1 MPPKSKSKKTTLKSS
16 SPHTVKPKPGVDQ
29 AKAER
34 VYGFFEKVL
43 KHSKG
48 QTAGQPFL
56 LLPWQKYVLG
66 EIFGRLK
73 PDGTRQYRQAYI
85 EIPKKNGKSTLLAGI
100 SLYALLAD
108 GEAGAEIYGAA
119 SDREQ
124 AGIIYR
130 EAASMV
136 RSSPALS
143 KVLEVLD
150 SRKTII
156 HKASNSFY
164 RVLSADAFRAEG
176 LNISCLLFDELHAQ
190 RGDRRLWDALRY
202 GGAARRQPLVLS
214 ITTAGESNR
223 THLWYEQHQYAEKCI
238 ADPAFDPAFF
248 GCIYAADREDDWKS
262 PKIWHKANPS
272 LGETISEESFAAD
285 CREAENSATKLNSF
299 LRYRLNI
306 PTSSDVRW
314 LRPDLW
320 AACSG
325 GPEEPLEGRDFWAG
339 LDLAS
344 NYDTTAFVAVFPDGD
359 RFDVVPM
366 FWIPE
371 HNAAER
377 ERNDRVPY
385 SQWHRDGFLKF
396 TEGRSTDYKQVKA
409 DILEFC
415 QKHRCRKLAIDR
427 WNATQLA
434 TELADEGLPVTMFGQ
449 GFASMTAPSRRLESL
464 TIDGKLRH
472 AGHPV
477 LNWQAGNVA
486 VQMDPAGNIKP
497 SKAKSTE
504 RIDGIVSLVMA
515 LGVHMGESMKPA
527 DLPEISFW

>member
-1 MPPKSKSKKTTLKSS
+1 
-16 SPHTVKPKPGVDQ
+16 
-29 AKAER
+29 
-34 VYGFFEKVL
+34 
-43 KHSKG
+43 
-48 QTAGQPFL
+48 
-56 LLPWQKYVLG
+56 
-66 EIFGRLK
+66 
-73 PDGTRQYRQAYI
+73 
-85 EIPKKNGKSTLLAGI
+85 
-100 SLYALLAD
+100 
-108 GEAGAEIYGAA
+108 
-119 SDREQ
+119 
-124 AGIIYR
+124 
-130 EAASMV
+130 
-136 RSSPALS
+136 
-143 KVLEVLD
+143 
-150 SRKTII
+150 
-156 HKASNSFY
+156 
-164 RVLSADAFRAEG
+164 LSADAFRAEG
-176 LNISCLLFDELHAQ
+176 LNVHCLLFDELHAQ

-202 GGAARRQPLVLS
+202 GGAARRQPLCPIS

-238 ADPAFDPAFF
+238 ADPTFDPSFF
-248 GCIYAADREDDWKS
+248 GCI
-262 PKIWHKANPS
+262 
-272 LGETISEESFAAD
+272 FAAD

-486 VQMDPAGNIKP
+486 VQMDPAANIKP